1 MKKILV
7 LMAMLALALGAQAA
21 EGETPVTP
29 TYTYTFNIGIN
40 GLPPGYQFTEF
51 TGLYLIDK
59 THHSEGAAG
68 TVLAY
73 TLSSEYHFV
82 DGQWSQMF
90 PATHDATTL
99 ELNGV
104 KYDNV
109 VSTVKSGNLG
119 TSQSLA
125 GSLTF
130 TGAVEGDGAIPFD
143 NPYYPTGKGVTMS
156 DLQLVVWDSQTS
168 FYQMLENTP
177 LSPMSIT
184 IGISSDVHGNTNWA
198 VTSTLYVNVPEPTS
212 GLLMLLGVAGLAL
225 RRKRIA

>member
-1 MKKILV
+1 MKKNLV
-7 LMAMLALALGAQAA
+7 LMAMFALALGAQAA

-40 GLPPGYQFTEF
+40 GLPPGYQFTAS

-73 TLSSEYHFV
+73 TLSSEYKL
-82 DGQWSQMF
+82 DGDQWVQNGSQ
-90 PATHDATTL
+90 THSDSTL
-99 ELNGV
+99 TLNGV
-104 KYDNV
+104 KYDNM
-109 VSTVKSGNLG
+109 VSTVSQGKLG

-184 IGISSDVHGNTNWA
+184 IGVSSDEHGNTNWA
-198 VTSTLYVNVPEPTS
+198 VTSTLYVSVPEPTS